1 MIVQAIDKK
10 TGNVM
15 YQGPYEVENNK
26 EVLKVYGDACEY
38 LVEGGCTSEKAKLK

>member
-26 EVLKVYGDACEY
+26 MALDIYKNCEFMIIGEGKSNEGN
-38 LVEGGCTSEKAKLK
+38 VE

>member
-15 YQGPYEVENNK
+15 YQGAYEVENNK
-26 EVLKVYGDACEY
+26 MALDMYDDVCEFM
-38 LVEGGCTSEKAKLK
+38 VIGGCKTNERIIK